1 MSLDDDDNNEINNS
15 KKIFLINIL
24 KNLRMKKILFCSA
37 LAAVALASCSSD
49 DFMGDTSGSNPSAAT
64 AKEISFS
71 GEAGKTTRAEKKDGD
86 AASALG
92 NNFVVFGTKNVD
104 NTDKTVYNNYT
115 VAFNNSKWDYVG
127 TFGEKNQTIKYWDYS
142 ASKYDF
148 IAYSLGKGTTKAT
161 ASSITSTGYTL
172 TGSAEALAGCY
183 IADKVTV
190 KKEDFQ
196 KAVTIKFYSL
206 AAKVTIG
213 IFEIIPGYS
222 VKDVKFYANGTET
235 SPSATAPTLYANSN
249 TIPTSNAGNQM
260 KVTYTA
266 DTNKPTIKFDE
277 NVSTANSITF
287 GALSMNDNK
296 LGTTNPTASKP
307 ATSNTVLPANV
318 GALTLKVDY
327 TLVSEDGSGE
337 EINVKGTTAVV
348 PSTFTN
354 WEANHAYTYIFKIT
368 DKTNGTTGGS
378 DDSAGLY
385 PITFD
390 AVVTET
396 EIGNQE
402 TITVMNQPSIT
413 TYAKETSGNEYKA
426 GNIYVSTSDTENL
439 TLGTAENQTSNCA
452 LYTVTT
458 TGSYPATEALVE
470 QCLAQQGTGVS
481 KTLKIGNNTITVTK
495 SDDLSI
501 VSSID
506 ATDTSDGKAISGN
519 FAKFTAT
526 ANTIYAFEY
535 TKTSTTG
542 NEGGTKT
549 TKYYKVIK
557 VEN

>member
-1 MSLDDDDNNEINNS
+1 MYM
-15 KKIFLINIL
+15 KKYIFL
-24 KNLRMKKILFCSA
+24 
-37 LAAVALASCSSD
+37 AASVLTLASCTTD
-49 DFMGDTSGSNPSAAT
+49 DFLGDTPGSTPSTAT

-92 NNFVVFGTKNVD
+92 NKFVVFGTKNVD
-104 NTDKTVYNNYT
+104 NTDKTVYDNYK

-127 TFGEKNQTIKYWDYS
+127 TFDTKVQTIKYWDYS
-142 ASKYDF
+142 ATQYDF
-148 IAYSLGKGTTKAT
+148 IAYSLGSIANKAT
-161 ASSITSTGYTL
+161 ASNITSTGYTL
-172 TGSAEALAGCY
+172 TGSADALAGCY
-183 IADKVTV
+183 IADKVSV
-190 KKEDFQ
+190 KKTDFQ

-222 VKDVKFYANGTET
+222 VKDVKFYTNGTEAT
-235 SPSATAPTLYANSN
+235 PSATAPTLYANSN

-266 DTNKPTIKFDE
+266 DANKPTIKFDE
-277 NVSTANSITF
+277 NVSTASSITF
-287 GALSMNDNK
+287 GALSMPDNI

-307 ATSNTVLPANV
+307 TASNTVLPANV

-337 EINVKGTTAVV
+337 EIKVKGTTAVV
-348 PSTFTN
+348 PGTFTN

-368 DKTNGTTGGS
+368 DKTNGTTGDPS
-378 DDSAGLY
+378 NPNDPAGLF

-402 TITVMNQPSIT
+402 TITVINQPSIT
-413 TYAKETSGNEYKA
+413 TYAKETSDNEYKA
-426 GNIYVSTSDTENL
+426 GSNIYVSTSDTENL
-439 TLGTAENQTSNCA
+439 TLPTGENRAGNCA

-458 TGSYPATEALVE
+458 TSSYPATEALVE
-470 QCLAQQGTGVS
+470 QCLAQQGTGDS
-481 KTLKIGNNTITVTK
+481 KTLTIGNNTITVTK
-495 SDDLSI
+495 AEGLSI

-506 ATDTSDGKAISGN
+506 ATDTSDGKAIPGN
-519 FAKFTAT
+519 FARFKAT

-535 TKTSTTG
+535 TQTSTNG
-542 NEGGTKT
+542 NAGTPKT

-557 VEN
+557 VGN

>member
-1 MSLDDDDNNEINNS
+1 M
-15 KKIFLINIL
+15 KKYIFLAA
-24 KNLRMKKILFCSA
+24 SA
-37 LAAVALASCSSD
+37 LTLASCSSD
-49 DFMGDTSGSNPSAAT
+49 DFLGDTPGSNPSAAT

-104 NTDKTVYNNYT
+104 NTDKTVYDNYK

-148 IAYSLGKGTTKAT
+148 IAYSLGKGTTKAIP
-161 ASSITSTGYTL
+161 SSITSTGYTL
-172 TGSAEALAGCY
+172 TGSTDALAGCY

-190 KKEDFQ
+190 EKKDFQ

-222 VKDVKFYANGTET
+222 VKDVKFYTTDGDNA
-235 SPSATAPTLYANSN
+235 PSTTPTLYSTGS
-249 TIPTSNAGNQM
+249 TIPTSNENNKM
-260 KVTYTA
+260 NVTYA
-266 DTNKPTIKFDE
+266 ANVAKPTITFDT
-277 NVSTANSITF
+277 NVSKTSSITF
-287 GALSMNDNK
+287 GALSMTDNN

-378 DDSAGLY
+378 KDPAGLF

-458 TGSYPATEALVE
+458 TGSYAATEALVE
-470 QCLAQQGTGVS
+470 QCLAQKGTGDT
-481 KTLKIGNNTITVTK
+481 KTLTIGNNTITVTK
-495 SDDLSI
+495 ADGLSI
-501 VSSID
+501 VSNID
-506 ATDTSDGKAISGN
+506 AADTSDGKAISGN
-519 FAKFTAT
+519 FARFTAT

-535 TKTSTTG
+535 TKTSTNG

>member
-1 MSLDDDDNNEINNS
+1 M
-15 KKIFLINIL
+15 KKYIFLAA
-24 KNLRMKKILFCSA
+24 SA
-37 LAAVALASCSSD
+37 LTLASCTSD
-49 DFMGDTSGSNPSAAT
+49 DFLGEGQGNTPSAANT
-64 AKEISFS
+64 AISFS
-71 GEAGKTTRAEKKDGD
+71 GSAGKITRADNQKKGEE
-86 AASALG
+86 AAKALG
-92 NNFVVFGTKNVD
+92 NKFVVFGTK
-104 NTDKTVYNNYT
+104 TTGDKVQTVYDNYT
-115 VAFNNSKWDYVG
+115 VEYANSKWDYVG
-127 TFGEKNQTIKYWDYS
+127 TFGEKTQTIKYWDYS

-148 IAYSLGKGTTKAT
+148 IAYSLGKGTTKAIP
-161 ASSITSTGYTL
+161 SSITSTGYTL
-172 TGSAEALAGCY
+172 TGSTDALAGCY

-190 KKEDFQ
+190 EKEKKDFQ

-222 VKDVKFYANGTET
+222 VKDVMFYADGTET
-235 SPSATAPTLYANSN
+235 TPTATAPTLYANSN
-249 TIPTSNAGNQM
+249 TIPTSDENNKM
-260 KVTYTA
+260 NVTFSDNVA
-266 DTNKPTIKFDE
+266 KPTITFTNEAKKT
-277 NVSTANSITF
+277 SSITF
-287 GALSMNDNK
+287 GALSMTDNR

-307 ATSNTVLPANV
+307 EASNTVLPANV

-337 EINVKGTTAVV
+337 EIKVKGTTAVV
-348 PSTFTN
+348 PGTFTN

-368 DKTNGTTGGS
+368 DKTNGTTGDPS
-378 DDSAGLY
+378 NPNDPAGLF

-402 TITVMNQPSIT
+402 TITVINQPSIT

-426 GNIYVSTSDTENL
+426 GSNIYVSTSDTENL
-439 TLGTAENQTSNCA
+439 TLPTGENRAGNCA

-470 QCLAQQGTGVS
+470 QCLAQQGTGDS
-481 KTLKIGNNTITVTK
+481 KTLTIGNNTITVTK

-501 VSSID
+501 VSNID

-519 FAKFTAT
+519 FAKFTAK
-526 ANTIYAFEY
+526 ANTTYAFEY
-535 TKTSTTG
+535 TKTSTNG

>member
-1 MSLDDDDNNEINNS
+1 M
-15 KKIFLINIL
+15 KKYIFL
-24 KNLRMKKILFCSA
+24 
-37 LAAVALASCSSD
+37 AASVLTLASCSSD
-49 DFMGDTSGSNPSAAT
+49 DFIGDTPGSNPSAAT

-71 GEAGKTTRAEKKDGD
+71 GEAGKTTRAGELKDD
-86 AASALG
+86 KAATALG

-127 TFGEKNQTIKYWDYS
+127 TFNNKAQSIKYWDYS

-148 IAYSLGKGTTKAT
+148 IAYSLGKGTTKAIP
-161 ASSITSTGYTL
+161 SSITSTGYTL
-172 TGSAEALAGCY
+172 TGSTDALAGCY

-190 KKEDFQ
+190 EKEKKDFQ

-222 VKDVKFYANGTET
+222 VKDVRFYADGTET
-235 SPSATAPTLYANSN
+235 TPTATAPTLYANNN
-249 TIPTSNAGNQM
+249 TIPTSDENNKM
-260 KVTYTA
+260 NVTFSDNVA
-266 DTNKPTIKFDE
+266 KPTITFTNEAKKT
-277 NVSTANSITF
+277 SSITF
-287 GALSMNDNK
+287 GALSMPDNK

-307 ATSNTVLPANV
+307 TASNTVLPANV

-337 EINVKGTTAVV
+337 EIKVKGTTAVV
-348 PSTFTN
+348 PGTFTN

-368 DKTNGTTGGS
+368 DKTNGTTGDPS
-378 DDSAGLY
+378 NPNDPAGLF

-402 TITVMNQPSIT
+402 TITVINQPSIT

-426 GNIYVSTSDTENL
+426 GSNIYVSTSDTENL
-439 TLGTAENQTSNCA
+439 TLPTGENQASNCA

-458 TGSYPATEALVE
+458 KGSYAATEALVE
-470 QCLAQQGTGVS
+470 QCLAQQGTEDS
-481 KTLKIGNNTITVTK
+481 KTLTIGNNTITVTK
-495 SDDLSI
+495 AEGLSI

-506 ATDTSDGKAISGN
+506 ATDTSDGKAIPGN
-519 FAKFTAT
+519 FARFKAT

-535 TKTSTTG
+535 TKTSTNG
-542 NEGGTKT
+542 NAGTPKT

-557 VEN
+557 VGN

>member
-1 MSLDDDDNNEINNS
+1 M
-15 KKIFLINIL
+15 KKYIFLAA
-24 KNLRMKKILFCSA
+24 SA
-37 LAAVALASCSSD
+37 LTLASCSSD

-71 GEAGKTTRAEKKDGD
+71 GEAGKTTRAGELKDD
-86 AASALG
+86 KAATALG

-127 TFGEKNQTIKYWDYS
+127 KFNSKDQTIKYWDYS

-161 ASSITSTGYTL
+161 PSSITSTGYTL
-172 TGSAEALAGCY
+172 TGSADALAGCY

-190 KKEDFQ
+190 EKKDFQ

-222 VKDVKFYANGTET
+222 VKDVMFYANGTET
-235 SPSATAPTLYANSN
+235 TPTATAPTLYANSN
-249 TIPTSNAGNQM
+249 TIPTSDENNKM
-260 KVTYTA
+260 NVTFSDNVA
-266 DTNKPTIKFDE
+266 KPTITFTNEAKKTS
-277 NVSTANSITF
+277 NITF
-287 GALSMNDNK
+287 GALSMTDKK

-378 DDSAGLY
+378 KDPAGLF

-458 TGSYPATEALVE
+458 TGSYAATEALVE
-470 QCLAQQGTGVS
+470 QCLAQQGTGDT
-481 KTLKIGNNTITVTK
+481 KTLTIGNNTITVTK
-495 SDDLSI
+495 ADGLSI
-501 VSSID
+501 VSNID
-506 ATDTSDGKAISGN
+506 AADTSDGKAISGN
-519 FAKFTAT
+519 FARFTAT

-535 TKTSTTG
+535 TKTSTNG
-542 NEGGTKT
+542 NEGGTKP

>member
-1 MSLDDDDNNEINNS
+1 M
-15 KKIFLINIL
+15 KKYIFLAA
-24 KNLRMKKILFCSA
+24 SA
-37 LAAVALASCSSD
+37 LTLASCTSD
-49 DFMGDTSGSNPSAAT
+49 DFLGDTQGSNSSAAT

-71 GEAGKTTRAEKKDGD
+71 GEAGKTTRAGETTGEN
-86 AASALG
+86 AATDLG
-92 NNFVVFGTKNVD
+92 NNFVVFGTKTVGGEAKNVYD
-104 NTDKTVYNNYT
+104 NYSVSYS
-115 VAFNNSKWDYVG
+115 NSKWDYVG
-127 TFGEKNQTIKYWDYS
+127 TFGKKNQTIKYWDYS

-161 ASSITSTGYTL
+161 ATNITSTGYTL
-172 TGSAEALAGCY
+172 TGSADALAGCY

-190 KKEDFQ
+190 EKDAFQ
-196 KAVTIKFYSL
+196 KAVTIKFHSL

-213 IFEIIPGYS
+213 IFEVIPGYS
-222 VKDVKFYANGTET
+222 VKDVKFYTTDGDNA
-235 SPSATAPTLYANSN
+235 PSTTPTLYSTGS
-249 TIPTSNAGNQM
+249 TIPTSNENNKM
-260 KVTYTA
+260 NVTYA
-266 DTNKPTIKFDE
+266 ANVAKPTITFDT
-277 NVSTANSITF
+277 NVSKTSSITF
-287 GALSMNDNK
+287 GALSMTDNK

-307 ATSNTVLPANV
+307 AALNTVLPASV
-318 GALTLKVDY
+318 GPLTLKVDY
-327 TLVSEDGSGE
+327 TLVSDDNSGE

-378 DDSAGLY
+378 GDPAGLF

-390 AVVTET
+390 AVVTKT

-439 TLGTAENQTSNCA
+439 TLGTSENQTSNCA

-470 QCLAQQGTGVS
+470 QCLAQQGTGDS

-501 VSSID
+501 VSNID

-519 FAKFTAT
+519 FAKFTAK
-526 ANTIYAFEY
+526 ANTTYAFEF
-535 TKTSTTG
+535 TKTSTNG
-542 NEGGTKT
+542 NDGTPKT

>member
-1 MSLDDDDNNEINNS
+1 MNM
-15 KKIFLINIL
+15 KKYIFLAA
-24 KNLRMKKILFCSA
+24 SA
-37 LAAVALASCSSD
+37 LALASCQSD
-49 DFMGDTSGSNPSAAT
+49 DFMGDTPGSNPSAAT

-71 GEAGKTTRAEKKDGD
+71 GEAGKTTRAGELKDD
-86 AASALG
+86 KAATALG

-161 ASSITSTGYTL
+161 PSSITSTGYTL
-172 TGSAEALAGCY
+172 TGSADALAGCY

-190 KKEDFQ
+190 EKKDFQ

-235 SPSATAPTLYANSN
+235 TPTATAPTLYANSN
-249 TIPTSNAGNQM
+249 TIPTSNENNKM
-260 KVTYTA
+260 NVTFSDNVA
-266 DTNKPTIKFDE
+266 KPTITFTNEAKKTS
-277 NVSTANSITF
+277 NITF
-287 GALSMNDNK
+287 GALSMTDNK
-296 LGTTNPTASKP
+296 LETTNPTASKP

-378 DDSAGLY
+378 DDPAGLF

-426 GNIYVSTSDTENL
+426 GSNIYVSTSDTENL
-439 TLGTAENQTSNCA
+439 TLGTAENQASNCA

-458 TGSYPATEALVE
+458 TSSYPATEALVE
-470 QCLAQQGTGVS
+470 QCLAQQGTGDS
-481 KTLKIGNNTITVTK
+481 KTLTIGNNTITVTK

-501 VSSID
+501 VSNID

-519 FAKFTAT
+519 FAKFTAK
-526 ANTIYAFEY
+526 ANTTYAFEY
-535 TKTSTTG
+535 TKTSTNG

>member
-1 MSLDDDDNNEINNS
+1 MYI
-15 KKIFLINIL
+15 KKYIFLAA
-24 KNLRMKKILFCSA
+24 SA
-37 LAAVALASCSSD
+37 LTLASCTSD
-49 DFMGDTSGSNPSAAT
+49 DFMGDTPGSNSSAAT

-71 GEAGKTTRAEKKDGD
+71 GEAGKTTRAGETTGEN
-86 AASALG
+86 AATDLG
-92 NNFVVFGTKNVD
+92 NNFVVFGTKTVGGEAKNVYD
-104 NTDKTVYNNYT
+104 NYSVSYS
-115 VAFNNSKWDYVG
+115 NSKWDYVG

-161 ASSITSTGYTL
+161 PSSITSTGYTL
-172 TGSAEALAGCY
+172 TGSADALAGCY

-190 KKEDFQ
+190 EKKDFQ

-213 IFEIIPGYS
+213 IFEIIPGYF

-235 SPSATAPTLYANSN
+235 TPTATAPTLYANSN
-249 TIPTSNAGNQM
+249 TIPTSDENNKM
-260 KVTYTA
+260 NVTFSDNVA
-266 DTNKPTIKFDE
+266 KPTITFTNEAKKTS
-277 NVSTANSITF
+277 NITF
-287 GALSMNDNK
+287 GALSMTDNK

-378 DDSAGLY
+378 DDPAGLF

-390 AVVTET
+390 AVVTKT

-439 TLGTAENQTSNCA
+439 TLGTAENQASNCA

-458 TGSYPATEALVE
+458 TGSYAATEALVE
-470 QCLAQQGTGVS
+470 QCLAQQGTGNS

-495 SDDLSI
+495 AEGLSI

-506 ATDTSDGKAISGN
+506 AADTSDDKAISGN

-526 ANTIYAFEY
+526 ANTIYAFEF
-535 TKTSTTG
+535 TKTSTSG
-542 NEGGTKT
+542 NDGTPKT

>member
-1 MSLDDDDNNEINNS
+1 
-15 KKIFLINIL
+15 
-24 KNLRMKKILFCSA
+24 MKKILFCSA
-37 LAAVALASCSSD
+37 LAAVALSSCSSD
-49 DFMGDTSGSNPSAAT
+49 DFMGDTPGNNPSAAT

-71 GEAGKTTRAEKKDGD
+71 GEAGKTTRAGETSGEN
-86 AASALG
+86 AATALG
-92 NNFVVFGTKNVD
+92 NNFVVFGTKTVGGEAKNVYD
-104 NTDKTVYNNYT
+104 NYSVSYS
-115 VAFNNSKWDYVG
+115 NSKWDYVG
-127 TFGEKNQTIKYWDYS
+127 TFNSKVQTIKYWDYS

-148 IAYSLGKGTTKAT
+148 IAYSLGKGTTKAI
-161 ASSITSTGYTL
+161 ASNITSTGYTL

-183 IADKVTV
+183 IADKVTIE
-190 KKEDFQ
+190 KTNFQ

-213 IFEIIPGYS
+213 IYEIIPGYS
-222 VKDVKFYANGTET
+222 VKNVKFYANGTET
-235 SPSATAPTLYANSN
+235 SPSATAPTLYATES
-249 TIPTSNAGNQM
+249 TIPTSDENNKM
-260 KVTYTA
+260 NVTFSDNVA
-266 DTNKPTIKFDE
+266 KPTITFTNEAKKTS
-277 NVSTANSITF
+277 NITF
-287 GALSMNDNK
+287 GALSMTDNK
-296 LGTTNPTASKP
+296 LGITNPTASKP
-307 ATSNTVLPANV
+307 EASNTVLPANV

-327 TLVSEDGSGE
+327 TLVSDDNSGE

-378 DDSAGLY
+378 DDPAGLF

-439 TLGTAENQTSNCA
+439 TLGTAENQASNYA

-470 QCLAQQGTGVS
+470 QCLAQQGTGDS

-495 SDDLSI
+495 SEGLSI
-501 VSSID
+501 VSNID
-506 ATDTSDGKAISGN
+506 AADTSDGKAIAGN

-535 TKTSTTG
+535 TKTSTNG

-549 TKYYKVIK
+549 TKYYKVIQ

>member
-1 MSLDDDDNNEINNS
+1 
-15 KKIFLINIL
+15 
-24 KNLRMKKILFCSA
+24 MKKILFCSA
-37 LAAVALASCSSD
+37 LAAVALSSCSSD
-49 DFMGDTSGSNPSAAT
+49 DFMGDTQGSNPSAAT

-71 GEAGKTTRAEKKDGD
+71 GEAGKTTRAGETTGEN
-86 AASALG
+86 AATALG
-92 NNFVVFGTKNVD
+92 NNFVVFGTKTVGGEAKNVYD
-104 NTDKTVYNNYT
+104 NYSVSYS
-115 VAFNNSKWDYVG
+115 NSKWDYVG
-127 TFGEKNQTIKYWDYS
+127 TFNSKDQTIKYWDYS

-161 ASSITSTGYTL
+161 ATNITSTGYTL
-172 TGSAEALAGCY
+172 TGSADALAGCY

-190 KKEDFQ
+190 EKKDFQ
-196 KAVTIKFYSL
+196 KAVTVKFYSL

-222 VKDVKFYANGTET
+222 VKNVKFYTNGTET

-266 DTNKPTIKFDE
+266 DANKPTIKFDE
-277 NVSTANSITF
+277 NVSTASSITF
-287 GALSMNDNK
+287 GALSMTGDK

-307 ATSNTVLPANV
+307 ATLNTVLPASV
-318 GALTLKVDY
+318 GPLTLKVDY
-327 TLVSEDGSGE
+327 TLVSDDNSGE

-368 DKTNGTTGGS
+368 DKTNGTTG
-378 DDSAGLY
+378 DSKDPAGLF

-390 AVVTET
+390 AVVTKT

-413 TYAKETSGNEYKA
+413 TYAKETSGKEYKA

-470 QCLAQQGTGVS
+470 QCLAQQGTGDS

-495 SDDLSI
+495 AKGLSI
-501 VSSID
+501 VSNID

-519 FAKFTAT
+519 FAKFTAKE
-526 ANTIYAFEY
+526 NTTYAFEY
-535 TKTSTTG
+535 TKTSTNG
-542 NEGGTKT
+542 KDGGTKT

-557 VEN
+557 VEK

>member
-1 MSLDDDDNNEINNS
+1 M
-15 KKIFLINIL
+15 KKYIFLAA
-24 KNLRMKKILFCSA
+24 SA
-37 LAAVALASCSSD
+37 LTLASCTSD
-49 DFMGDTSGSNPSAAT
+49 DFLGDTPGSNSSAAT

-71 GEAGKTTRAEKKDGD
+71 GEAGKTTRAGETTGEN
-86 AASALG
+86 AATALG
-92 NNFVVFGTKNVD
+92 NNFVVFGTKTVGGEAKNVYD
-104 NTDKTVYNNYT
+104 NYSVSYS
-115 VAFNNSKWDYVG
+115 NSKWDYVG

-161 ASSITSTGYTL
+161 PSSITSTGYTL
-172 TGSAEALAGCY
+172 TGSADALAGCY

-190 KKEDFQ
+190 EKKDFQ

-222 VKDVKFYANGTET
+222 VKDVKFYANDGDNA
-235 SPSATAPTLYANSN
+235 PSTTPTLYSTGS
-249 TIPTSNAGNQM
+249 TIPTSNENNKM
-260 KVTYTA
+260 NVTYA
-266 DTNKPTIKFDE
+266 ANVAKPTITFDT
-277 NVSTANSITF
+277 NVSKTSSITF
-287 GALSMNDNK
+287 GALSMTDNK

-307 ATSNTVLPANV
+307 EASNTVLPANV

-368 DKTNGTTGGS
+368 DKTNGTTGGTG
-378 DDSAGLY
+378 DTTGLF

-390 AVVTET
+390 AVVTKT

-413 TYAKETSGNEYKA
+413 TYAKDANGNEYKS
-426 GNIYVSTSDTENL
+426 GSNIYVSTSDTENL
-439 TLGTAENQTSNCA
+439 TLPTENNQASNCA
-452 LYTVTT
+452 LYTITT

-470 QCLAQQGTGVS
+470 QCLSQGTQGTDGS
-481 KTLKIGNNTITVTK
+481 KTLKIGNNTIKVTK
-495 SDDLSI
+495 ADGLSI

-506 ATDTSDGKAISGN
+506 ANDTSDGKAINGN
-519 FAKFTAT
+519 FAKFTAK
-526 ANTIYAFEY
+526 ASTIYAFEY
-535 TKTSTTG
+535 TKTSTNG
-542 NEGGTKT
+542 NEGALTT
-549 TKYYKVIK
+549 TKYYKVIN
-557 VEN
+557 VGN

>member
-1 MSLDDDDNNEINNS
+1 M
-15 KKIFLINIL
+15 KKYIFL
-24 KNLRMKKILFCSA
+24 
-37 LAAVALASCSSD
+37 AASVLTLASCSSD
-49 DFMGDTSGSNPSAAT
+49 DFMGDTPGSNPSAAT

-71 GEAGKTTRAEKKDGD
+71 GEAGKTTRAGELKDD
-86 AASALG
+86 KAATALG

-127 TFGEKNQTIKYWDYS
+127 TFNNKAQSIKYWDYS

-148 IAYSLGKGTTKAT
+148 IAYSLGKGTTKAIP
-161 ASSITSTGYTL
+161 SSITSTGYTL
-172 TGSAEALAGCY
+172 TGSTDALAGCY

-190 KKEDFQ
+190 EKANFQ

-222 VKDVKFYANGTET
+222 VKDVKFYTTDGDNA
-235 SPSATAPTLYANSN
+235 PSTTPTLYSTGS
-249 TIPTSNAGNQM
+249 TIPTSNENNKM
-260 KVTYTA
+260 NVTYA
-266 DTNKPTIKFDE
+266 ANVAKPTITFDT
-277 NVSTANSITF
+277 NVSKTSSITF
-287 GALSMNDNK
+287 GALSMKDNK

-307 ATSNTVLPANV
+307 ATSNIVLPANV

-368 DKTNGTTGGS
+368 DKTNGNTGGS
-378 DDSAGLY
+378 NDPAGLF

-439 TLGTAENQTSNCA
+439 TPGTAENQASNCA
-452 LYTVTT
+452 LYTVIT
-458 TGSYPATEALVE
+458 TGSYAATEALVE
-470 QCLAQQGTGVS
+470 QCLAQQETGNS

-495 SDDLSI
+495 AEGLTS

-506 ATDTSDGKAISGN
+506 AADTSDGKAISGN

-535 TKTSTTG
+535 TKTSTNG
-542 NEGGTKT
+542 NAGTPKT

-557 VEN
+557 VGN

>member
-1 MSLDDDDNNEINNS
+1 
-15 KKIFLINIL
+15 
-24 KNLRMKKILFCSA
+24 MKKILFCSA
-37 LAAVALASCSSD
+37 LAAVALSSCSSD
-49 DFMGDTSGSNPSAAT
+49 DFMGDTQGSNPSAET

-71 GEAGKTTRAEKKDGD
+71 GEAGKTTRAGETTGVD
-86 AASALG
+86 AASDLG
-92 NNFVVFGTKNVD
+92 NNFVVFGTKTVGGEAKNVYD
-104 NTDKTVYNNYT
+104 NYSVSYS
-115 VAFNNSKWDYVG
+115 NSKWDYVG
-127 TFGEKNQTIKYWDYS
+127 TVNSKVQTIKYWDYS

-161 ASSITSTGYTL
+161 PSSITSTGYTL

-190 KKEDFQ
+190 EKKDFQ
-196 KAVTIKFYSL
+196 KAVTITFYSL

-235 SPSATAPTLYANSN
+235 TPTATAPTLFATTS
-249 TIPTSNAGNQM
+249 TIPTSNENNKM
-260 KVTYTA
+260 NVTFSENA
-266 DTNKPTIKFDE
+266 VKPTITFDT
-277 NVSTANSITF
+277 NVSKTSSITF
-287 GALSMNDNK
+287 GALSMTDNT

-307 ATSNTVLPANV
+307 KDSNTVLPANV

-337 EINVKGTTAVV
+337 EIKVKGTTAVV
-348 PSTFTN
+348 PGTFTN

-368 DKTNGTTGGS
+368 DKTNGTTG
-378 DDSAGLY
+378 DSKDPAGLF

-390 AVVTET
+390 AVVTKT

-470 QCLAQQGTGVS
+470 QCLAQQGTGDS

-495 SDDLSI
+495 AKGLSI
-501 VSSID
+501 VSNID

-519 FAKFTAT
+519 FAKFTAK
-526 ANTIYAFEY
+526 ANTTYAFEY
-535 TKTSTTG
+535 TKTSTNG
-542 NEGGTKT
+542 KEGGTKT

-557 VEN
+557 VEK

>member
-1 MSLDDDDNNEINNS
+1 
-15 KKIFLINIL
+15 
-24 KNLRMKKILFCSA
+24 MKKILFCSA
-37 LAAVALASCSSD
+37 LAAVALSSCSSD
-49 DFMGDTSGSNPSAAT
+49 DFMGDTQGSNPSAAT

-71 GEAGKTTRAEKKDGD
+71 GEAGKTTRAGEKTDEN
-86 AASALG
+86 AATELG
-92 NNFVVFGTKNVD
+92 NNFVVFGTKTVGGEAKNVYD
-104 NTDKTVYNNYT
+104 NYSVSYS
-115 VAFNNSKWDYVG
+115 NSKWDYVG

-161 ASSITSTGYTL
+161 ATNITSTGYTL
-172 TGSAEALAGCY
+172 TGSADALAGCY

-190 KKEDFQ
+190 EKEAFQ

-213 IFEIIPGYS
+213 IFEVIPGYS
-222 VKDVKFYANGTET
+222 VKDVKFYTTDGDNA
-235 SPSATAPTLYANSN
+235 PSTTPTLYSTGS
-249 TIPTSNAGNQM
+249 TIPTSNENNKM
-260 KVTYTA
+260 NVTYTA
-266 DTNKPTIKFDE
+266 NVAKPTITFDT
-277 NVSTANSITF
+277 NVSKTSSITF
-287 GALSMNDNK
+287 GALSMTDNK

-307 ATSNTVLPANV
+307 AALNTVLPASV
-318 GALTLKVDY
+318 GPLTLKVDY
-327 TLVSEDGSGE
+327 TLVSDDNSGE

-378 DDSAGLY
+378 GDPAGLY

-413 TYAKETSGNEYKA
+413 TYAKETSGKENEGKENEYKA

-470 QCLAQQGTGVS
+470 QCLAQQGTGDS

-495 SDDLSI
+495 AKGLSI

-506 ATDTSDGKAISGN
+506 AADTSDGKAISGN

-526 ANTIYAFEY
+526 ANTTYAFEY
-535 TKTSTTG
+535 TKTSTNG
-542 NEGGTKT
+542 KEGGTKT

-557 VEN
+557 VEK

>member
-1 MSLDDDDNNEINNS
+1 MYM
-15 KKIFLINIL
+15 KKYIFLAA
-24 KNLRMKKILFCSA
+24 SA
-37 LAAVALASCSSD
+37 LTLASCSSD
-49 DFMGDTSGSNPSAAT
+49 DFIGDTPGSNPSTAT

-104 NTDKTVYNNYT
+104 NTDKTVYDNYK

-127 TFGEKNQTIKYWDYS
+127 TFDTKVQTIKYWDYS
-142 ASKYDF
+142 ATQYDF
-148 IAYSLGKGTTKAT
+148 IAYSLGSVANKAT
-161 ASSITSTGYTL
+161 ASNITSTGYTL
-172 TGSAEALAGCY
+172 TGSADALAGCY
-183 IADKVTV
+183 IADKVSV
-190 KKEDFQ
+190 KKTDFQ

-249 TIPTSNAGNQM
+249 TIPTSDENNKM
-260 KVTYTA
+260 NVTFSDNVA
-266 DTNKPTIKFDE
+266 KPTITFTNEAKKTS
-277 NVSTANSITF
+277 NITF
-287 GALSMNDNK
+287 GALSMTDNK

-307 ATSNTVLPANV
+307 TASNTVLPANV

-337 EINVKGTTAVV
+337 EIKVKGTTAVV
-348 PSTFTN
+348 PGTFTN

-368 DKTNGTTGGS
+368 DKTNGTTGDPS
-378 DDSAGLY
+378 NPNDPAGLF

-402 TITVMNQPSIT
+402 TITVINQPSIT

-426 GNIYVSTSDTENL
+426 GSNIYVSTSDTENL
-439 TLGTAENQTSNCA
+439 TLPTGENRTSNCT
-452 LYTVTT
+452 LYTVIT

-470 QCLAQQGTGVS
+470 QCLAQQETGDS
-481 KTLKIGNNTITVTK
+481 KTLKIGNNSITVTK
-495 SDDLSI
+495 AEGLSI

-519 FAKFTAT
+519 FAKFTAK

-535 TKTSTTG
+535 TKTSTNG

>member
-1 MSLDDDDNNEINNS
+1 M
-15 KKIFLINIL
+15 KKYIFLAA
-24 KNLRMKKILFCSA
+24 SA
-37 LAAVALASCSSD
+37 LTLASCTSD
-49 DFMGDTSGSNPSAAT
+49 DFMGDTPGSNPSAAT

-71 GEAGKTTRAEKKDGD
+71 GEAGKTTRAGELKDD
-86 AASALG
+86 KAATALG

-148 IAYSLGKGTTKAT
+148 IAYSLGKGTTKA
-161 ASSITSTGYTL
+161 APSSITSTGYTL

-190 KKEDFQ
+190 EKDAFP

-213 IFEIIPGYS
+213 IFEVIPGYS
-222 VKDVKFYANGTET
+222 VKDVKFYTTDGDNA
-235 SPSATAPTLYANSN
+235 PSTTPTLYSTGS
-249 TIPTSNAGNQM
+249 TIPTSNENNKM
-260 KVTYTA
+260 NVTYA
-266 DTNKPTIKFDE
+266 ANVAKPTITFDT
-277 NVSTANSITF
+277 NVSKTSSITF
-287 GALSMNDNK
+287 GALSMTDNT

-307 ATSNTVLPANV
+307 KASNTVLPANV

-337 EINVKGTTAVV
+337 EIKVKGTTAVV
-348 PSTFTN
+348 PGTFTN

-368 DKTNGTTGGS
+368 DKTNGTTGDPS
-378 DDSAGLY
+378 NPNDPAGLF

-402 TITVMNQPSIT
+402 TITVINQPSIT

-426 GNIYVSTSDTENL
+426 GSNIYVSTSDTENL
-439 TLGTAENQTSNCA
+439 TLPTGENLAGNCA

-470 QCLAQQGTGVS
+470 QCLAQQETGDT
-481 KTLKIGNNTITVTK
+481 KTLTIGDNKITVTK
-495 SDDLSI
+495 AEGLSI

-506 ATDTSDGKAISGN
+506 ATDTSDGKVIPGN
-519 FAKFTAT
+519 FAKFTAK

-535 TKTSTTG
+535 TKTSTNG
-542 NEGGTKT
+542 NAGTPKN

-557 VEN
+557 VGN